1 MYPSLKLGMRDKNN
15 EKSDDKHNGIPV
27 DVNDVKQDNESDEF
41 YRNQDE
47 KRCSKVHGGDCTD
60 EEVVK
65 SIEAF
70 TIIPLLQVILAMIL
84 CSVKTLQ
91 EQFQLIARYSNLSQA

>member
-1 MYPSLKLGMRDKNN
+1 MVYKSPNKNSVN
-15 EKSDDKHNGIPV
+15 SDDKPDGSPV
-27 DVNDVKQDNESDEF
+27 NVNDVKHDDESDEF

-70 TIIPLLQVILAMIL
+70 TINTLLQVILAMIL

-91 EQFQLIARYSNLSQA
+91 EQFLLIARYSNLSPSPVC

>member
-41 YRNQDE
+41 YRNQDG
-47 KRCSKVHGGDCTD
+47 KRNSKVLGGVCSDK
-60 EEVVK
+60 EVVK
-65 SIEAF
+65 GIDVL
-70 TIIPLLQVILAMIL
+70 TIVPLLQVILAMML
-84 CSVKTLQ
+84 YSVKSLQ
-91 EQFQLIARYSNLSQA
+91 DRSLQIA